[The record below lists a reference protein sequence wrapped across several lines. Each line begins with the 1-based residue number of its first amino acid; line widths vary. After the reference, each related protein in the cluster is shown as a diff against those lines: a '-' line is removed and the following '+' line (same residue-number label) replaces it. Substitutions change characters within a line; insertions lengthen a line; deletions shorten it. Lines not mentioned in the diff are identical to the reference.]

1 MINMKIG
8 QTVYTVNAKT
18 NEVDE
23 WTLDSVLKS
32 KGKTLL
38 VLTDGKGTGVFPH
51 NAVYPTRA
59 RALEIAKL

>member
-1 MINMKIG
+1 MKIG

-18 NEVDE
+18 NKVDE

-32 KGKTLL
+32 KKHKPLL
-38 VLTDGKGTGVFPH
+38 VLTDGKHTGVFPH